1 MVYLGISKMENKMKK
16 KYPTDQKSL
25 DKDTKLEFRRASGP
39 GGQRRNRRETGVR
52 LHHIP
57 SGIVVVA
64 DELASQA
71 RNRDVAF
78 FRLKERLMKLNR
90 PKKQRIPTT
99 PPLSAEEKRVR
110 EKHWTSRKKER
121 RRISPREF

>member
-16 KYPTDQKSL
+16 KYSTDQKSL

-64 DELASQA
+64 NELASQA

-78 FRLKERLMKLNR
+78 FRLKERLIKLNR
-90 PKKQRIPTT
+90 PKKRRIPTT
-99 PPLSAEEKRVR
+99 PPPSTEEKRIR
-110 EKHWTSRKKER
+110 EKYLTSRKKER
-121 RRISPREF
+121 RRISSREF